1 MIHVGLGGGAGVSS
15 ARSQAKQGSRK
26 GLQSPPKPG
35 VLVWY
40 KSPSWI
46 LALVLVIATIALYYP
61 VSHHPF
67 VNYDDDVYVTENA
80 HVQSGLNWDT
90 VKWAFTT
97 YEFVNW
103 HPLTWISHAL
113 DYQMF
118 QLDPGGHHETSVAL
132 HVLNTLLLFW
142 VLLRATGS
150 PGPSL
155 VVAALFALHPINV
168 ESVAWISERKNLLST
183 LFFLLALGAY
193 RWYAREPRVTRYAA
207 VAALFAL
214 GLMAKPQIITFPFVL
229 LLWDYW
235 PLQRMFADR
244 TEPSGNLAPIPA
256 KTSSWLILEKLP
268 LFAICLAS
276 AVITLRAERTGGTL
290 SGIYFH
296 PFPVRLQNAILSYV
310 RYLGKAFW
318 PSGLALYYPYPSGDS
333 LALWRVIAASGF
345 LLAVTALVIAGRR
358 RRYLLVGWL
367 WFLGTLGPMMGLK
380 QIGIQAMADRYAYL
394 SFIGLFIMVCWG
406 IAEWTRQRHI
416 SSPNLAAFSVVALLA
431 LAIMTR
437 RQVSYWDD
445 NVKLWSHAVGV
456 TTNNY
461 VAEDHLGGALLADGQ
476 LEAAMPHFYRAVA
489 INPDDPDS
497 NLNIGGYEQ
506 RQRNFAQAIAQYNKV
521 IRATQDS
528 VVLNAVVR
536 AKAFDNMGYA
546 YRELGD
552 LPHARESFEAA
563 VAVDPQFAKA
573 WIGLGLVEQKSGN
586 IGLAIQAYSQAM
598 KLQPSDWGYLLL
610 ARALEQSGDNDA
622 ALSAIR
628 QAQSMTRNLENAQR
642 GADRLLAQ

>member
-1 MIHVGLGGGAGVSS
+1 MSS

>member
-1 MIHVGLGGGAGVSS
+1 MNLKVSS
-15 ARSQAKQGSRK
+15 
-26 GLQSPPKPG
+26 
-35 VLVWY
+35 W
-40 KSPSWI
+40 PSWI
-46 LALVLVIATIALYYP
+46 LALVLAAATVILYAP
-61 VSHHPF
+61 VRHQPF
-67 VNYDDDVYVTENA
+67 VNYDDDAYVTGNA
-80 HVQSGLNWDT
+80 HVQSGLTWNT

-183 LFFLLALGAY
+183 LFFLLGLGAY
-193 RWYAREPRVTRYAA
+193 CWYARGPRVTRYAA

-214 GLMAKPQIITFPFVL
+214 GLMAKPQVITFPFVL

-235 PLQRMFADR
+235 PLQRMFADP
-244 TEPSGNLAPIPA
+244 TGAPSENSATIPA
-256 KTSSWLILEKLP
+256 KSFSWLIAEKVP
-268 LFAICLAS
+268 LFAICVAS

-296 PFPVRLQNAILSYV
+296 PFSLRLQNAIVSYV
-310 RYLGKAFW
+310 RYVGKAFW
-318 PSGLALYYPYPSGDS
+318 PSRLALYYPYPSADS
-333 LALWRVIAASGF
+333 LMRWQVIAASVF
-345 LLAVTALVIAGRR
+345 LVAVTALVIVKRR

-367 WFLGTLGPMMGLK
+367 WFLGTLVPMIGLR
-380 QIGIQAMADRYAYL
+380 QVGIQAMADRYAYL

-406 IAEWTRQRHI
+406 VLGWTRQRHI
-416 SSPNLAAFSVVALLA
+416 PMAAPAAVSIVVLVALAVLTHRQLA
-431 LAIMTR
+431 
-437 RQVSYWDD
+437 YWDD
-445 NVKLWSHAVGV
+445 NVKLWSHAVAV
-456 TTNNY
+456 TKNNY
-461 VAEDHLGGALLADGQ
+461 MAEDHLGGALLADGQ
-476 LEAAMPHFYRAVA
+476 MELAMPHFYRAVA
-489 INPDDPDS
+489 IHPGDPES
-497 NLNIGGYEQ
+497 NLNIGVYEQ
-506 RQRNFAQAIAQYNKV
+506 QQRNFPQAIVRYNQV
-521 IRATQDS
+521 ISATQDS
-528 VVLNAVVR
+528 AILNAAVR
-536 AKAFDNMGYA
+536 GKAFDNMGYL
-546 YRELGD
+546 YHELGD
-552 LPHARESFEAA
+552 LPHARESFAGA
-563 VAVDPQFAKA
+563 VASDPQFAKA
-573 WIGLGLVEQKSGN
+573 WIGLGLVNQKSGN
-586 IGLAIQAYSQAM
+586 LGAAIQAYSQAM

-610 ARALEQSGDNDA
+610 ARALERSGDNPA

-628 QAQSMTRNLENAQR
+628 QAQALTHNFENAQR

>member
-1 MIHVGLGGGAGVSS
+1 MTSV
-15 ARSQAKQGSRK
+15 RSQAKQKNRK
-26 GLQSPPKPG
+26 GTQSSPETG
-35 VLVWY
+35 VSASRN
-40 KSPSWI
+40 KMRPWI
-46 LALVLVIATIALYYP
+46 LALVLAVATVALYFP

-67 VNYDDDVYVTENA
+67 VNYDDDAYVTENA
-80 HVQSGLNWDT
+80 HVQSGLNWNT
-90 VKWAFTT
+90 VRWAFTT

-113 DYQMF
+113 DCQMF
-118 QLDPGGHHETSVAL
+118 QLDPGGHHETSVVL
-132 HVLNTLLLFW
+132 HALNTLLLFW

-168 ESVAWISERKNLLST
+168 ESVAWIAERKNLLST

-214 GLMAKPQIITFPFVL
+214 GLMAKPQVITFPFVL

-244 TEPSGNLAPIPA
+244 TETSSENLATVPA
-256 KTSSWLILEKLP
+256 KSFSWLILEKVP

-276 AVITLRAERTGGTL
+276 AVITLRAEHTGGTL

-296 PFPVRLQNAILSYV
+296 PFSVRLQNAILSYV
-310 RYLGKAFW
+310 RYVGKAFW
-318 PSGLALYYPYPSGDS
+318 PSGLALYYPYPSGD
-333 LALWRVIAASGF
+333 LLVLWQVIAAFAF
-345 LLAVTALVIAGRR
+345 LLAVSALVIASRR

-367 WFLGTLGPMMGLK
+367 WFLGTLVPMIGLR
-380 QIGIQAMADRYAYL
+380 QVGIQAMADRYAYL

-406 IAEWTRQRHI
+406 VAEWARQRHI
-416 SSPNLAAFSVVALLA
+416 SSANLAVVSAVALVA
-431 LAIMTR
+431 LAVMTH
-437 RQVSYWDD
+437 RQLAYWDD
-445 NVKLWSHAVGV
+445 NVTLWSHAVAV
-456 TTNNY
+456 TNNNY
-461 VAEDHLGGALLADGQ
+461 MAEDHLGGALLADGQ
-476 LEAAMPHFYRAVA
+476 LEVAMPHFYRAVS

-506 RQRNFAQAIAQYNKV
+506 QQRNFPQAIAQYKKV
-521 IRATQDS
+521 ISATEDS
-528 VVLNAVVR
+528 AVVDAVVR
-536 AKAFDNMGYA
+536 AKAFNNMGYS

-563 VAVDPQFAKA
+563 VALNPQYPKA
-573 WIGLGLVEQKSGN
+573 WIGLGLVDQKSGN
-586 IGLAIQAYSQAM
+586 LGAAIQAYSKAM

-610 ARALEQSGDNDA
+610 ARALEQSGDNNA
-622 ALSAIR
+622 AQSAIQ
-628 QAQSMTRNLENAQR
+628 QAKSMTGNFENAQR

>member
-1 MIHVGLGGGAGVSS
+1 M
-15 ARSQAKQGSRK
+15 R
-26 GLQSPPKPG
+26 P
-35 VLVWY
+35 
-40 KSPSWI
+40 WI
-46 LALVLVIATIALYYP
+46 LALVLAVATVALYFP

-67 VNYDDDVYVTENA
+67 VNYDDDAYVTENA
-80 HVQSGLNWDT
+80 HVQSGLNWNT
-90 VKWAFTT
+90 VRWAFTT

-113 DYQMF
+113 DCQMF
-118 QLDPGGHHETSVAL
+118 QLDPGGHHETSVVL
-132 HVLNTLLLFW
+132 HALNTLLLFW

-168 ESVAWISERKNLLST
+168 ESVAWIAERKNLLST

-214 GLMAKPQIITFPFVL
+214 GLMAKPQVITFPFVL

-244 TEPSGNLAPIPA
+244 TETSSENLATVPA
-256 KTSSWLILEKLP
+256 KSFSWLILEKVP

-276 AVITLRAERTGGTL
+276 AVITLRAEHTGGTL

-296 PFPVRLQNAILSYV
+296 PFSVRLQNAILSYV
-310 RYLGKAFW
+310 RYVGKAFW
-318 PSGLALYYPYPSGDS
+318 PSGLALYYPYPSGD
-333 LALWRVIAASGF
+333 LLVLWQVIAAFAF
-345 LLAVTALVIAGRR
+345 LLAVSALVIASRR

-367 WFLGTLGPMMGLK
+367 WFLGTLVPMIGLR
-380 QIGIQAMADRYAYL
+380 QVGIQAMADRYAYL

-406 IAEWTRQRHI
+406 VAEWARQRHI
-416 SSPNLAAFSVVALLA
+416 SSANLAVVSAVALVA
-431 LAIMTR
+431 LAVMTH
-437 RQVSYWDD
+437 RQLAYWDD
-445 NVKLWSHAVGV
+445 NVTLWSHAVAV
-456 TTNNY
+456 TNNNY
-461 VAEDHLGGALLADGQ
+461 MAEDHLGGALLADGQ
-476 LEAAMPHFYRAVA
+476 LEVAMPHFYRAVS

-506 RQRNFAQAIAQYNKV
+506 QQRNFPQAIAQYKKV
-521 IRATQDS
+521 ISATEDS
-528 VVLNAVVR
+528 AVVDAVVR
-536 AKAFDNMGYA
+536 AKAFNNMGYS

-563 VAVDPQFAKA
+563 VALNPQYPKA
-573 WIGLGLVEQKSGN
+573 WIGLGLVDQKSGN
-586 IGLAIQAYSQAM
+586 LGAAIQAYSKAM

-610 ARALEQSGDNDA
+610 ARALEQSGDNNA
-622 ALSAIR
+622 AQSAIQ
-628 QAQSMTRNLENAQR
+628 QAKSMTGNFENAQR

>member
-1 MIHVGLGGGAGVSS
+1 MTSV
-15 ARSQAKQGSRK
+15 RSQAKQKNRK
-26 GLQSPPKPG
+26 GTQSSPETG
-35 VLVWY
+35 VSASRN
-40 KSPSWI
+40 KMRPWI
-46 LALVLVIATIALYYP
+46 LALVLAVATVALYFP

-67 VNYDDDVYVTENA
+67 VNYDDDAYVTENA
-80 HVQSGLNWDT
+80 HVQSGLNWNT
-90 VKWAFTT
+90 VRWAFTT

-113 DYQMF
+113 DCQMF
-118 QLDPGGHHETSVAL
+118 QLDPGGHHETSVVL
-132 HVLNTLLLFW
+132 HALNTLLLFW

-168 ESVAWISERKNLLST
+168 ESVAWIAERKNLLST

-214 GLMAKPQIITFPFVL
+214 GLMAKPQVITFPFVL

-235 PLQRMFADR
+235 PLQRMVADR
-244 TEPSGNLAPIPA
+244 TETSSENLATVPA
-256 KTSSWLILEKLP
+256 KSFSWLILEKVP

-276 AVITLRAERTGGTL
+276 AVITLRAEHTGGTL

-296 PFPVRLQNAILSYV
+296 PFSVRLQNAILSYV
-310 RYLGKAFW
+310 RYVGKAFW
-318 PSGLALYYPYPSGDS
+318 PSGLALYYPYPSGD
-333 LALWRVIAASGF
+333 LLVLWQVIAAFAF
-345 LLAVTALVIAGRR
+345 LLAVSALVIASRR

-367 WFLGTLGPMMGLK
+367 WFLGTLVPMIGLR
-380 QIGIQAMADRYAYL
+380 QVGIQAMADRYAYL

-406 IAEWTRQRHI
+406 VAEWARQRHI
-416 SSPNLAAFSVVALLA
+416 SSANLAVVSAVALVA
-431 LAIMTR
+431 LAVMTH
-437 RQVSYWDD
+437 RQLAYWDD
-445 NVKLWSHAVGV
+445 NVTLWSHAVAV
-456 TTNNY
+456 TNNNY
-461 VAEDHLGGALLADGQ
+461 MAEDHLGGALLADGQ
-476 LEAAMPHFYRAVA
+476 LEVAMPHFYRAVS

-506 RQRNFAQAIAQYNKV
+506 QQRNFPQAIAQYKKV
-521 IRATQDS
+521 ISATEDS
-528 VVLNAVVR
+528 AVVDAVVR
-536 AKAFDNMGYA
+536 AKAFNNMGYS

-563 VAVDPQFAKA
+563 VALNPQYPKA
-573 WIGLGLVEQKSGN
+573 WIGLGLVDQKSGN
-586 IGLAIQAYSQAM
+586 LGPAIQAYSQAM

-610 ARALEQSGDNDA
+610 ARALEQSGDNNA

-628 QAQSMTRNLENAQR
+628 QAQSLTRNFENAQR

>member
-1 MIHVGLGGGAGVSS
+1 VTSV
-15 ARSQAKQGSRK
+15 RSQAKQKNRK
-26 GLQSPPKPG
+26 GPQSSPETG
-35 VLVWY
+35 V
-40 KSPSWI
+40 SASNTMRPWI
-46 LALVLVIATIALYYP
+46 LALVLAIATIALYYP

-67 VNYDDDVYVTENA
+67 VNYDDDAYVTENA
-80 HVQSGLNWDT
+80 HVQSGLNWNT
-90 VKWAFTT
+90 VQWAFTT

-113 DYQMF
+113 DYEMF
-118 QLDPGGHHETSVAL
+118 QLDPGGHHETNVVL
-132 HVLNTLLLFW
+132 HALNTLLLFW

-183 LFFLLALGAY
+183 LFSLLALGTY
-193 RWYAREPRVTRYAA
+193 RWYAREPRVTRYAV

-214 GLMAKPQIITFPFVL
+214 GLMAKPQVITFPFVL

-244 TEPSGNLAPIPA
+244 AEASSENLATIPA
-256 KTSSWLILEKLP
+256 KSFSWLILEKAP

-276 AVITLRAERTGGTL
+276 AFITLRAERTGGTL

-296 PFPVRLQNAILSYV
+296 PFSVRLQNAVLSYLQYV
-310 RYLGKAFW
+310 RKAFW
-318 PSGLALYYPYPSGDS
+318 PSGLALYYPYPSRDS
-333 LALWRVIAASGF
+333 LVLWQVIAAFAF
-345 LLAVTALVIAGRR
+345 LLAVTVLVIASRR
-358 RRYLLVGWL
+358 RRYLLVGWF
-367 WFLGTLGPMMGLK
+367 WFLGTLVPMIGVR
-380 QIGIQAMADRYAYL
+380 QVGIQAMADRYAYV

-406 IAEWTRQRHI
+406 VAEWARQRHI
-416 SSPNLAAFSVVALLA
+416 SSAKLAVVSAVALLA
-431 LAIMTR
+431 LAVMTH
-437 RQVSYWDD
+437 RQLAYWDD
-445 NVKLWSHAVGV
+445 NVTLWSHAVAV
-456 TTNNY
+456 TNNNY

-476 LEAAMPHFYRAVA
+476 LEVAMPHFYRAVS

-506 RQRNFAQAIAQYNKV
+506 QQRNFPQAIAQYKKV
-521 IRATQDS
+521 ISATQDS
-528 VVLNAVVR
+528 AVVNAVER

-552 LPHARESFEAA
+552 LPLARESFEAA
-563 VAVDPQFAKA
+563 VASDPQFAKA
-573 WIGLGLVEQKSGN
+573 WIGLGLVDQKSGN
-586 IGLAIQAYSQAM
+586 LGPAIQAYTQAM
-598 KLQPSDWGYLLL
+598 KLRPSDWGYLLL
-610 ARALEQSGDNDA
+610 ARALEQSGDNNA

-628 QAQSMTRNLENAQR
+628 QAQSMTGNFENAQR

>member
-1 MIHVGLGGGAGVSS
+1 MTSV
-15 ARSQAKQGSRK
+15 RSQAKQKNRK
-26 GLQSPPKPG
+26 GTQSSPETG
-35 VLVWY
+35 VSASRN
-40 KSPSWI
+40 KMRPWI
-46 LALVLVIATIALYYP
+46 LALVLAVATVALYFP

-67 VNYDDDVYVTENA
+67 VNYDDDAYVTENA
-80 HVQSGLNWDT
+80 HVQSGLNWNT
-90 VKWAFTT
+90 VRWAFTT

-113 DYQMF
+113 DCQMF
-118 QLDPGGHHETSVAL
+118 QLDPGGHHETSVVL
-132 HVLNTLLLFW
+132 HALNTLLLFW

-168 ESVAWISERKNLLST
+168 ESVAWIAERKNLLST

-214 GLMAKPQIITFPFVL
+214 GLMAKPQVITFPFVL

-235 PLQRMFADR
+235 PLQRMVADR
-244 TEPSGNLAPIPA
+244 TETSSENLATVPA
-256 KTSSWLILEKLP
+256 KSFSWLILEKVP

-276 AVITLRAERTGGTL
+276 AVITLRAEHTGGTL

-296 PFPVRLQNAILSYV
+296 PFSVRLQNAILSYV
-310 RYLGKAFW
+310 RYVGKAFW
-318 PSGLALYYPYPSGDS
+318 PSGLALYYPYPSGD
-333 LALWRVIAASGF
+333 LLVLWQVIAAFAF
-345 LLAVTALVIAGRR
+345 LLAVSALVIASRR

-367 WFLGTLGPMMGLK
+367 WFLGTLVPMIGLR
-380 QIGIQAMADRYAYL
+380 QVGIQAMADRYAYL

-406 IAEWTRQRHI
+406 VAEWARQRHI
-416 SSPNLAAFSVVALLA
+416 SSANLAVVSAVALVA
-431 LAIMTR
+431 LAVMTH
-437 RQVSYWDD
+437 RQLAYWDD
-445 NVKLWSHAVGV
+445 NVTLWSHAVAV
-456 TTNNY
+456 TNNNY
-461 VAEDHLGGALLADGQ
+461 MAEDHLGGALLADGQ
-476 LEAAMPHFYRAVA
+476 LEVAMPHFYRAVS

-506 RQRNFAQAIAQYNKV
+506 QQRNFPQAIAQYKKV
-521 IRATQDS
+521 VSATEDS
-528 VVLNAVVR
+528 AVVDAVVR
-536 AKAFDNMGYA
+536 AKAFNNMGYS

-563 VAVDPQFAKA
+563 VALNPQYPKA
-573 WIGLGLVEQKSGN
+573 WIGLGLVDQKSGKL
-586 IGLAIQAYSQAM
+586 GAAIQAYSKAM

-610 ARALEQSGDNDA
+610 ARALEQSGDNNA
-622 ALSAIR
+622 AQSAIQ
-628 QAQSMTRNLENAQR
+628 QAKSLTRNFENAQR

>member
-1 MIHVGLGGGAGVSS
+1 VTSV
-15 ARSQAKQGSRK
+15 RSQAKQKNRK
-26 GLQSPPKPG
+26 GTQSSPETG
-35 VLVWY
+35 VSASRN
-40 KSPSWI
+40 KMRPWI
-46 LALVLVIATIALYYP
+46 LALVLAVATVALYFP

-67 VNYDDDVYVTENA
+67 VNYDDDAYVTENA
-80 HVQSGLNWDT
+80 HVQSGLNWNT
-90 VKWAFTT
+90 VRWAFTT

-113 DYQMF
+113 DCQMF
-118 QLDPGGHHETSVAL
+118 QLDPGGHHETSVVL
-132 HVLNTLLLFW
+132 HALNTLLLFW

-168 ESVAWISERKNLLST
+168 ESVAWIAERKNLLST

-214 GLMAKPQIITFPFVL
+214 GLMAKPQVITFPFVL

-244 TEPSGNLAPIPA
+244 TETSSENLATVPA
-256 KTSSWLILEKLP
+256 KSFSWLILEKVP

-276 AVITLRAERTGGTL
+276 AVITLRAEHTGGTL

-296 PFPVRLQNAILSYV
+296 PFSVRLQNAILSYV
-310 RYLGKAFW
+310 RYVGKAFW
-318 PSGLALYYPYPSGDS
+318 PSGLALYYPYPSGD
-333 LALWRVIAASGF
+333 LLVLWQVIAAFAF
-345 LLAVTALVIAGRR
+345 LLAVSALVIASRR

-367 WFLGTLGPMMGLK
+367 WFLGTLVPMIGLR
-380 QIGIQAMADRYAYL
+380 QVGIQAMADRYAYL

-406 IAEWTRQRHI
+406 VAEWARQRHI
-416 SSPNLAAFSVVALLA
+416 SSANLAVVSAVALVA
-431 LAIMTR
+431 LAVMTH
-437 RQVSYWDD
+437 RQLAYWDD
-445 NVKLWSHAVGV
+445 NVTLWSHAVAV
-456 TTNNY
+456 TNNNY
-461 VAEDHLGGALLADGQ
+461 MAEDHLGGALLADGQ
-476 LEAAMPHFYRAVA
+476 LEVAMPHFYRAVS

-506 RQRNFAQAIAQYNKV
+506 QQRNFPQAIAQYKKV
-521 IRATQDS
+521 ISATEDS
-528 VVLNAVVR
+528 AVVDAVVR
-536 AKAFDNMGYA
+536 AKAFNNMGYS

-563 VAVDPQFAKA
+563 VALNPQYPKA
-573 WIGLGLVEQKSGN
+573 WIGLGLVDQKSGN
-586 IGLAIQAYSQAM
+586 LGAAIQAYSQAM

-610 ARALEQSGDNDA
+610 ARALEQSGNNNA
-622 ALSAIR
+622 AQSAIQ
-628 QAQSMTRNLENAQR
+628 QAKSMTSNFENAQR

>member
-1 MIHVGLGGGAGVSS
+1 VTSV
-15 ARSQAKQGSRK
+15 RSQAKQKNRK
-26 GLQSPPKPG
+26 GTQSSPETG
-35 VLVWY
+35 VSASRN
-40 KSPSWI
+40 KMRPWI
-46 LALVLVIATIALYYP
+46 LALVLAVATVALYFP

-67 VNYDDDVYVTENA
+67 VNYDDDAYVTENA
-80 HVQSGLNWDT
+80 HVQSGLNWNT
-90 VKWAFTT
+90 VRWAFTT

-113 DYQMF
+113 DCQMF
-118 QLDPGGHHETSVAL
+118 QLDPGGHHETSVVL
-132 HVLNTLLLFW
+132 HALNTLLLFW

-168 ESVAWISERKNLLST
+168 ESVAWIAERKNLLST

-193 RWYAREPRVTRYAA
+193 RWYARGPRVTRYAA

-214 GLMAKPQIITFPFVL
+214 GLMAKPQVITFPFVL

-244 TEPSGNLAPIPA
+244 TETSSENLATVPA
-256 KTSSWLILEKLP
+256 KSFSWLILEKVP

-276 AVITLRAERTGGTL
+276 AVITLRAEHTGGTL

-296 PFPVRLQNAILSYV
+296 PFSVRLQNAILSYV
-310 RYLGKAFW
+310 RYVGKAFW
-318 PSGLALYYPYPSGDS
+318 PSGLALYYPYPSGD
-333 LALWRVIAASGF
+333 LLVLWQVIAAFAF
-345 LLAVTALVIAGRR
+345 LLAVSALVIASRR

-367 WFLGTLGPMMGLK
+367 WFLGTLAPMIGLR
-380 QIGIQAMADRYAYL
+380 QVGIQAMADRYAYL

-406 IAEWTRQRHI
+406 VAEWARQRHI
-416 SSPNLAAFSVVALLA
+416 SSANLAVVSAVVLVALAVMTHRQLA
-431 LAIMTR
+431 
-437 RQVSYWDD
+437 YWDD
-445 NVKLWSHAVGV
+445 NVTLWSHAVAV
-456 TTNNY
+456 TNNNY
-461 VAEDHLGGALLADGQ
+461 MAEDHLGGALLADGQ
-476 LEAAMPHFYRAVA
+476 LEVAMPHFYRAVS

-506 RQRNFAQAIAQYNKV
+506 QQRNFPQAIAQYKKV
-521 IRATQDS
+521 ISATEDS
-528 VVLNAVVR
+528 AVVDAVVR
-536 AKAFDNMGYA
+536 AKAFNNMGYS

-563 VAVDPQFAKA
+563 VALNPQYPKA
-573 WIGLGLVEQKSGN
+573 WIGLGLVDQKSGN
-586 IGLAIQAYSQAM
+586 LGAAIQAYSKAM

-610 ARALEQSGDNDA
+610 ARALERSGDNNA
-622 ALSAIR
+622 AQSAIQ
-628 QAQSMTRNLENAQR
+628 QAKSLTGNFENAQR

>member
-1 MIHVGLGGGAGVSS
+1 MTSV
-15 ARSQAKQGSRK
+15 RSQAKQKNRK
-26 GLQSPPKPG
+26 GPQSSPETG
-35 VLVWY
+35 V
-40 KSPSWI
+40 SASNTMRPWI
-46 LALVLVIATIALYYP
+46 LALVLAIATIALYYP

-67 VNYDDDVYVTENA
+67 VNYDDDAYVTENA
-80 HVQSGLNWDT
+80 HVQSGLNWNT
-90 VKWAFTT
+90 VQWAFTT

-113 DYQMF
+113 DYEMF
-118 QLDPGGHHETSVAL
+118 QLDPGGHHETNVVL
-132 HVLNTLLLFW
+132 HALNTLLLFW

-183 LFFLLALGAY
+183 LFFLLALGTY
-193 RWYAREPRVTRYAA
+193 RWYAREPRVTRYAV

-214 GLMAKPQIITFPFVL
+214 GLMAKPQVITFPFVL

-244 TEPSGNLAPIPA
+244 AEASSENLATIPA
-256 KTSSWLILEKLP
+256 KSFSWLILEKAP

-276 AVITLRAERTGGTL
+276 AFITLRAERTGGTL

-296 PFPVRLQNAILSYV
+296 PFSVRLQNAVLSYLQYV
-310 RYLGKAFW
+310 RKAFW
-318 PSGLALYYPYPSGDS
+318 PSGLALYYPYPSRDS
-333 LALWRVIAASGF
+333 LVLWQVIAAFAF
-345 LLAVTALVIAGRR
+345 LLAVTVLVIASRR
-358 RRYLLVGWL
+358 RRYLLVGWF
-367 WFLGTLGPMMGLK
+367 WFLGTLVPMIGVR
-380 QIGIQAMADRYAYL
+380 QVGIQAMADRYAYV

-406 IAEWTRQRHI
+406 VAEWARQRHI
-416 SSPNLAAFSVVALLA
+416 SSAKLAVVSAVALLA
-431 LAIMTR
+431 LAVMTH
-437 RQVSYWDD
+437 RQLAYWDD
-445 NVKLWSHAVGV
+445 NVTLWSHAVAV
-456 TTNNY
+456 TNNNY

-476 LEAAMPHFYRAVA
+476 LEVAMPHFYRAVS

-497 NLNIGGYEQ
+497 NLNIGSYEQ
-506 RQRNFAQAIAQYNKV
+506 QQRNFPQAIAQYKKV
-521 IRATQDS
+521 ISATQDS
-528 VVLNAVVR
+528 AVVNAVER

-552 LPHARESFEAA
+552 LPLARESFEAA
-563 VAVDPQFAKA
+563 VASDPQFAKA
-573 WIGLGLVEQKSGN
+573 WIGLGLVDQKSGN
-586 IGLAIQAYSQAM
+586 LGPAIQAYTQAM
-598 KLQPSDWGYLLL
+598 KLRPSDWGYLLL
-610 ARALEQSGDNDA
+610 ARALEQSGDNNA

-628 QAQSMTRNLENAQR
+628 QAQSMTGNFENAQR

>member
-1 MIHVGLGGGAGVSS
+1 VIS
-15 ARSQAKQGSRK
+15 AQSRAKQGNRK
-26 GLQSPPKPG
+26 GPQSPPEPG
-35 VLVWY
+35 LLVSS
-40 KSPSWI
+40 KSRSWI
-46 LALVLVIATIALYYP
+46 FALVFVFATIAVYYP

-67 VNYDDDVYVTENA
+67 VNYDDDAYVTGNA

-103 HPLTWISHAL
+103 HPLAWISHAL

-244 TEPSGNLAPIPA
+244 TEASSENLATIPA
-256 KTSSWLILEKLP
+256 KSFSWLILEKLP

-296 PFPVRLQNAILSYV
+296 PFSMRLQNAIVSYV
-310 RYLGKAFW
+310 RYVGKAFW

-333 LALWRVIAASGF
+333 LALWRVIAAFVF
-345 LLAVTALVIAGRR
+345 LVAVTALVIADRR

-394 SFIGLFIMVCWG
+394 SFVGLFIMVCWG
-406 IAEWTRQRHI
+406 IAEWAKQRHI
-416 SSPNLAAFSVVALLA
+416 SSAILSAVSVVALLA

-445 NVKLWSHAVGV
+445 NVKLWSHAVAA
-456 TTNNY
+456 TRNNY

-506 RQRNFAQAIAQYNKV
+506 QRRNFAQAIAQYKKV
-521 IRATQDS
+521 ISATQDS
-528 VVLNAVVR
+528 AVLNAGVR
-536 AKAFDNMGYA
+536 AKAFDNMGYV
-546 YRELGD
+546 YRKLGD

-563 VAVDPQFAKA
+563 VAADPQFAKA
-573 WIGLGLVEQKSGN
+573 WIGLGLVDQKSGN
-586 IGLAIQAYSQAM
+586 VGSAIQAYSQAM

-610 ARALEQSGDNDA
+610 ARALEQSGDNNA

-628 QAQSMTRNLENAQR
+628 QAQSMTHNLENAQR

>member
-1 MIHVGLGGGAGVSS
+1 M
-15 ARSQAKQGSRK
+15 R
-26 GLQSPPKPG
+26 P
-35 VLVWY
+35 
-40 KSPSWI
+40 WI
-46 LALVLVIATIALYYP
+46 LALVLAIATIALYYP

-67 VNYDDDVYVTENA
+67 VNYDDDAYVTENA
-80 HVQSGLNWDT
+80 HVQSGLNWNT
-90 VKWAFTT
+90 VQWAFTT

-113 DYQMF
+113 DYEMF
-118 QLDPGGHHETSVAL
+118 QLDPGGHHETNVVL
-132 HVLNTLLLFW
+132 HALNTLLLFW

-183 LFFLLALGAY
+183 LFFLLALGTY
-193 RWYAREPRVTRYAA
+193 RWYAREPRVTRYAV

-214 GLMAKPQIITFPFVL
+214 GLMAKPQVITFPFVL

-244 TEPSGNLAPIPA
+244 AEASSENLATIPA
-256 KTSSWLILEKLP
+256 KSFSWLILEKAP

-276 AVITLRAERTGGTL
+276 AFITLRAERTGGTL

-296 PFPVRLQNAILSYV
+296 PFSVRLQNAVLSYLQYV
-310 RYLGKAFW
+310 RKALW
-318 PSGLALYYPYPSGDS
+318 PSGLALYYPYPSRDS
-333 LALWRVIAASGF
+333 LVLWQVIAAFAF
-345 LLAVTALVIAGRR
+345 LLAVTVLVIASRR
-358 RRYLLVGWL
+358 RRYLLVGWF
-367 WFLGTLGPMMGLK
+367 WFLGTLVPMIGVR
-380 QIGIQAMADRYAYL
+380 QVGIQAMADRYAYV

-406 IAEWTRQRHI
+406 VAEWARQRHI
-416 SSPNLAAFSVVALLA
+416 SSAKLAVVSAVALLA
-431 LAIMTR
+431 LAVMTH
-437 RQVSYWDD
+437 RQLAYWDD
-445 NVKLWSHAVGV
+445 NVTLWSHAVAV
-456 TTNNY
+456 TNNNY

-476 LEAAMPHFYRAVA
+476 LEVAMPHFYRAVS

-506 RQRNFAQAIAQYNKV
+506 QQRNFPQAIAQYKKV
-521 IRATQDS
+521 ISATQDS
-528 VVLNAVVR
+528 AVVNAVER

-552 LPHARESFEAA
+552 LPLARESFEAA
-563 VAVDPQFAKA
+563 VASDPQFAKA
-573 WIGLGLVEQKSGN
+573 WIGLGLVDQKSGN
-586 IGLAIQAYSQAM
+586 LGPAIQAYTQAM
-598 KLQPSDWGYLLL
+598 KLRPSDWGYLLL
-610 ARALEQSGDNDA
+610 ARALEQSGDNNA

-628 QAQSMTRNLENAQR
+628 QAQSMTGNFENAQR

>member
-1 MIHVGLGGGAGVSS
+1 MNLKVSS
-15 ARSQAKQGSRK
+15 
-26 GLQSPPKPG
+26 
-35 VLVWY
+35 W
-40 KSPSWI
+40 PSWI
-46 LALVLVIATIALYYP
+46 LALVLVAATVTLYSP
-61 VSHHPF
+61 VRHQPF
-67 VNYDDDVYVTENA
+67 LNYDDDAYVTENA
-80 HVQSGLNWDT
+80 HVQSGLNWNT

-118 QLDPGGHHETSVAL
+118 QLDAGGHHESSVAL

-214 GLMAKPQIITFPFVL
+214 GLMAKPQVITFPFVL

-244 TEPSGNLAPIPA
+244 TEAPPENPATIPA
-256 KTSSWLILEKLP
+256 KSLSWLILEKLP
-268 LFAICLAS
+268 LLAICLAS
-276 AVITLRAERTGGTL
+276 AIITLRAERTGGTL

-296 PFPVRLQNAILSYV
+296 PFSVRLQNAILSYV
-310 RYLGKAFW
+310 QYVAHAFW
-318 PSGLALYYPYPSGDS
+318 PSSLALYYPYASGDS
-333 LALWRVIAASGF
+333 LMRWQVIAASVF
-345 LLAVTALVIAGRR
+345 LAAVTALVIVNRR
-358 RRYLLVGWL
+358 RRYLLVGWF
-367 WFLGTLGPMMGLK
+367 WFLGTLVPMIGLR
-380 QIGIQAMADRYAYL
+380 QVGIQAMADRYAYL

-406 IAEWTRQRHI
+406 VRGWTRQRHI
-416 SSPNLAAFSVVALLA
+416 SSAALAAVGTVALVA
-431 LAIMTR
+431 LAVMTH
-437 RQVSYWDD
+437 RQLAYWDN
-445 NVKLWSHAVGV
+445 NVKLWSHAAAV
-456 TTNNY
+456 TRDNY
-461 VAEDHLGGALLADGQ
+461 MAEDHLGGALLANGQ
-476 LEAAMPHFYRAVA
+476 MELAMPHFYRAVA

-497 NLNIGGYEQ
+497 NLNIGAYEQ
-506 RQRNFAQAIAQYNKV
+506 QQRNFPQAIVRYNQV
-521 IRATQDS
+521 ISATQDS
-528 VVLNAVVR
+528 AVLNAVVR
-536 AKAFDNMGYA
+536 AKAFDNMGYL

-552 LPHARESFEAA
+552 LPHARESFEGA
-563 VAVDPQFAKA
+563 VASNPQSAKA

-586 IGLAIQAYSQAM
+586 LGSAIQAYSQAM

-610 ARALEQSGDNDA
+610 ARALEQGGDNPA

-628 QAQSMTRNLENAQR
+628 QAQGLTHNLENAQR
-642 GADRLLAQ
+642 SADRLLAQ

>member
-1 MIHVGLGGGAGVSS
+1 MYS
-15 ARSQAKQGSRK
+15 ARLQAKQGNRK
-26 GLQSPPKPG
+26 EPQSPPDPG
-35 VLVWY
+35 VLVRY
-40 KSPSWI
+40 QSRSWI
-46 LALVLVIATIALYYP
+46 LALALVVATIALYAP
-61 VSHHPF
+61 VRQHPF
-67 VNYDDDVYVTENA
+67 VNYDDDAYVTENA

-90 VKWAFTT
+90 IKWAFTT

-118 QLDPGGHHETSVAL
+118 QLDPGGHHETNVVL
-132 HVLNTLLLFW
+132 HVVNVLLLFW

-150 PGPSL
+150 PGLSL
-155 VVAALFALHPINV
+155 MVAALFAWHPVNV
-168 ESVAWISERKNLLST
+168 ESVAWISERKNLLSM
-183 LFFLLALGAY
+183 LFFLLALSAY
-193 RWYAREPRVTRYAA
+193 RWYAREPRVTRYGA

-214 GLMAKPQIITFPFVL
+214 GLMAKPQVITFPFVL

-256 KTSSWLILEKLP
+256 KSFSWLILEKLP

-296 PFPVRLQNAILSYV
+296 PFPVRLQSAILSYV

-333 LALWRVIAASGF
+333 LALWRVIAASAI

-367 WFLGTLGPMMGLK
+367 WFLGTLVPMIGLM
-380 QIGIQAMADRYAYL
+380 QVGIQAMADRYAYL

-406 IAEWTRQRHI
+406 VAEWAKQRHI
-416 SSPNLAAFSVVALLA
+416 SSAILAAVSVVALLA

-445 NVKLWSHAVGV
+445 NVKLWSHAVAV
-456 TTNNY
+456 TRNNY

-506 RQRNFAQAIAQYNKV
+506 QQGNFPKAIAQYNKV

-528 VVLNAVVR
+528 AVLNAGVR
-536 AKAFDNMGYA
+536 VKAFDNMGYV

-552 LPHARESFEAA
+552 LPHARESFEGA
-563 VAVDPQFAKA
+563 VASDPQFAKA
-573 WIGLGLVEQKSGN
+573 WIGLGLVDQKSGN
-586 IGLAIQAYSQAM
+586 VGSAIQAYSRAM

-628 QAQSMTRNLENAQR
+628 QAQSMTHNLENAQR

>member
-1 MIHVGLGGGAGVSS
+1 M
-15 ARSQAKQGSRK
+15 R
-26 GLQSPPKPG
+26 P
-35 VLVWY
+35 
-40 KSPSWI
+40 WI
-46 LALVLVIATIALYYP
+46 LALVLAVATVALYFP

-67 VNYDDDVYVTENA
+67 VNYDDDAYVTENA
-80 HVQSGLNWDT
+80 HVQSGLNWNT
-90 VKWAFTT
+90 VRWAFTT

-113 DYQMF
+113 DCQMF
-118 QLDPGGHHETSVAL
+118 QLDPGGHHETSVVL
-132 HVLNTLLLFW
+132 HALNTLLLFW

-168 ESVAWISERKNLLST
+168 ESVAWIAERKNLLST

-214 GLMAKPQIITFPFVL
+214 GLMAKPQVITFPFVL

-235 PLQRMFADR
+235 PLQRMVADR
-244 TEPSGNLAPIPA
+244 TETSSENLATVPA
-256 KTSSWLILEKLP
+256 KSFSWLILEKVP

-276 AVITLRAERTGGTL
+276 AVITLRAEHTGGTL

-296 PFPVRLQNAILSYV
+296 PFSVRLQNAILSYV
-310 RYLGKAFW
+310 RYVGKAFW
-318 PSGLALYYPYPSGDS
+318 PSGLALYYPYPSGD
-333 LALWRVIAASGF
+333 LLVLWQVIAAFAF
-345 LLAVTALVIAGRR
+345 LLAVSALVIASRR

-367 WFLGTLGPMMGLK
+367 WFLGTLVPMIGLR
-380 QIGIQAMADRYAYL
+380 QVGIQAMADRYAYL

-406 IAEWTRQRHI
+406 VAEWARQRHI
-416 SSPNLAAFSVVALLA
+416 SSANLAVVSAVALVA
-431 LAIMTR
+431 LAVMTH
-437 RQVSYWDD
+437 RQLAYWDD
-445 NVKLWSHAVGV
+445 NVTLWSHAVAV
-456 TTNNY
+456 TNNNY
-461 VAEDHLGGALLADGQ
+461 MAEDHLGGALLADGQ
-476 LEAAMPHFYRAVA
+476 LEVAMPHFYRAVS

-506 RQRNFAQAIAQYNKV
+506 QQRNFPQAIAQYKKV
-521 IRATQDS
+521 VSATEDS
-528 VVLNAVVR
+528 AVVDAVVR
-536 AKAFDNMGYA
+536 AKAFNNMGYS

-563 VAVDPQFAKA
+563 VALNPQYPKA
-573 WIGLGLVEQKSGN
+573 WIGLGLVDQKSGKL
-586 IGLAIQAYSQAM
+586 GAAIQAYSKAM

-610 ARALEQSGDNDA
+610 ARALEQSGDNNA
-622 ALSAIR
+622 AQSAIQ
-628 QAQSMTRNLENAQR
+628 QAKSLTRNFENAQR